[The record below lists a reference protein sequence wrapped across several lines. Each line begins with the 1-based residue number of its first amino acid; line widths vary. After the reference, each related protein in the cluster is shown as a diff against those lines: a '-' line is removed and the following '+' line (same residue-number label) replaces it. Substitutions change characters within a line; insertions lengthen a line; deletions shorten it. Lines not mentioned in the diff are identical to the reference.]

1 LHFQS
6 KEKAEAKVKEL
17 VERNAKVQEKK
28 KVDRDK
34 RVKLNMDEIMKVI
47 GTPEKN
53 RETLIKALFLDMNMT
68 CKSCNLTYKT
78 GADLEQLDITKYCD
92 VDNPNKLD
100 LYLTCH
106 CGHSGEYTFSP
117 NPFIKTQSPLDPQS
131 ESYLSK

>member
-1 LHFQS
+1 M
-6 KEKAEAKVKEL
+6 A
-17 VERNAKVQEKK
+17 KK
-28 KVDRDK
+28 KS
-34 RVKLNMDEIMKVI
+34 NNIMEGIMEVI

-106 CGHSGEYTFSP
+106 CGHSGSYTFSP
-117 NPFIKTQSPLDPQS
+117 NPFISQSPLDPQS